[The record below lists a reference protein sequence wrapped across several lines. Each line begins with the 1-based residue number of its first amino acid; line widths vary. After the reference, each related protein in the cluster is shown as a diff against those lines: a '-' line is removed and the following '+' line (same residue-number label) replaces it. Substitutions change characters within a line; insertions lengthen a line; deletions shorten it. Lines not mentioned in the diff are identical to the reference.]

1 MEIYC
6 VSCRKFTANKN
17 LNVRKTKHN
26 RLLSLWNCAVFG
38 KKKLNFIKNRELY
51 KFNSF
56 KMNKIIKKIFLD

>member
-6 VSCRKFTANKN
+6 VSCRKFIANKN
-17 LNVRKTKHN
+17 SNVRKTKHN

>member
-26 RLLSLWNCAVFG
+26 RLLSLWNGAVFG

>member
-26 RLLSLWNCAVFG
+26 RLLSLWNCAAFG